1 VAAPARKSAI
11 AAGLLLAL
19 LIFFAAPLAGWAQA
33 NPFFAAPTPAPQ
45 APAVSVPTPRLQA
58 LIDAQRTLREL
69 LAEAVERSAAGGAG
83 VPALLGVAFAYG
95 LLHALGPGHRKLA
108 LAAYFIA
115 RPARAL
121 QGVTAG
127 LSVAL
132 LHAASAIL
140 AIYGLFYLFTRTVT
154 TGFAAVSSI
163 LELGSYAAIT
173 LLGLILFIL
182 ALRDALRRG
191 TQSEQAGADG
201 KKLAA
206 IILSSG
212 LVPCPGTAL
221 ILIFCLS
228 QGQPGLGVL
237 AALAMSLGMA
247 VITVSVS
254 LAAIL
259 GKQGLLAI
267 LARGSHGSD
276 GSEVGKRLHQG
287 LEIGGALLIT
297 LFGLFMLSPWLAGF
311 FLDS

>member
-1 VAAPARKSAI
+1 MAGQTRTTAA
-11 AAGLLLAL
+11 AAWLILAF
-19 LIFFAAPLAGWAQA
+19 LIFFAGPVPGGAQN
-33 NPFFAAPTPAPQ
+33 NPFFAAPAPK
-45 APAVSVPTPRLQA
+45 APSVSVPTPRLQV
-58 LIDAQRTLREL
+58 LIDAQRALREL
-69 LAEAVERSAAGGAG
+69 LAETVERSADGGAGG
-83 VPALLGVAFAYG
+83 VPALLWIAFAYG

-115 RPARAL
+115 RPARLL

-132 LHAASAIL
+132 LHAASAVL
-140 AIYGLFYLFTRTVT
+140 AIYGLFYLFERAVT
-154 TGFAAVSSI
+154 TTFAAVSSI

-173 LLGLILFIL
+173 LLGLVLLTL

-191 TQSEQAGADG
+191 AQSGRPAADG

-206 IILSSG
+206 IILGSG

-228 QGQPGLGVL
+228 QGLPGIGVL

-259 GKQGLLAI
+259 SKQGLLAS
-267 LARGSHGSD
+267 LARGSD
-276 GSEVGKRLHQG
+276 AGKRLHQG

-297 LFGLFMLSPWLAGF
+297 VFGLFMLSPWLTGLVAG
-311 FLDS
+311 LWSAG

>member
-1 VAAPARKSAI
+1 VAAPERKSAT
-11 AAGLLLAL
+11 ASGLLFAF
-19 LIFFAAPLAGWAQA
+19 LIFFAGPLGGWAQS
-33 NPFFAAPTPAPQ
+33 NPFFSTPAPQ

-58 LIDAQRTLREL
+58 LIDAQRTLREV

-115 RPARAL
+115 RPARPL
-121 QGVTAG
+121 QGVKAG

-132 LHAASAIL
+132 LHAAAALL
-140 AIYGLFYLFTRTVT
+140 AIYGLYYLFTRTVT
-154 TGFAAVSSI
+154 TAFAAVSSV
-163 LELGSYAAIT
+163 LELGSYTAIT

-191 TQSEQAGADG
+191 GQSEQAGADG
-201 KKLAA
+201 KKLTA

-228 QGQPGLGVL
+228 QGLPGLGVL

-247 VITVSVS
+247 VVTVSVS

-259 GKQGLLAI
+259 GKQGLLAV
-267 LARGSHGSD
+267 LARGSD
-276 GSEVGKRLHQG
+276 GSGVGKRLHQG
-287 LEIGGALLIT
+287 LEIGGALLII